1 MLKSLTEEQRFNMS
15 KGAQGHW
22 VMILARSDI
31 CQVKC
36 QEQGITDDRKGLEL
50 GNSKRPR
57 KLSCG
62 FE

>member
-1 MLKSLTEEQRFNMS
+1 MLKSLTEGQRFNKS

-22 VMILARSDI
+22 DMILGRGDI
-31 CQVKC
+31 CQLKC

-50 GNSKRPR
+50 GYSKRPR

-62 FE
+62 PE